1 MKLIRPF
8 TVTAANL
15 TSNIAETGTEYA
27 VTGNYA
33 LGEVVIETVGTT
45 ASHHSFESLV
55 ASNVGNALT
64 DASKWLDLG
73 PTNKFAMFDSANG
86 TATTGASIDATVA
99 VTGRSDGLALLGLSA
114 TAARVVMV
122 APSAPHTNLLTYS
135 NTPSDGSWTKQNSTA
150 TENAI
155 IGPNGT
161 KTAWRLVESTA
172 NGQHRA
178 FHLYTT
184 TIGLTYT
191 TSTYAKAGDR
201 SWLLLSMPG
210 EANAYAYFNL
220 ATGAVGTV
228 GSAALNVDNSDV
240 GDGWY
245 RCSVASVSTS
255 GTSGCDA
262 GAATGDGVGAYPAG
276 GGTYTGDG
284 VSDIYVWGAQ
294 IEVGSFPS
302 AYIPTTSAAVTETTS
317 TVFDYTFNLQS
328 DSGVDSWYDYF
339 SENIVYKTDLV
350 LTDLPLYTDP
360 QVRAVITGT
369 GTVLCGTMQLG
380 QTRELGAAVYGA
392 RAGIQDYSKKDVDAF
407 GNYTIVP
414 RAFAKR
420 TSLKLVTDNAQIDE
434 LHAML
439 ADYRTTP
446 AVWVGVDDYACT
458 WVFGFYKDF
467 AVEIAQLQKSYLT
480 LEIEGLT

>member
-33 LGEVVIETVGTT
+33 LGEVVVQTVGTT
-45 ASHHSFESLV
+45 ATHHSYESLV

-73 PTNKFAMFDSANG
+73 PTNKFAMFDSVNG
-86 TATTGASIDATVA
+86 TATTGASIDVTVA
-99 VTGRSDGLALLGLSA
+99 VTGRSDGLALLSMSA
-114 TAARVVMV
+114 TSVVVTM
-122 APSAPHTNLLTYS
+122 
-135 NTPSDGSWTKQNSTA
+135 TA
-150 TENAI
+150 
-155 IGPNGT
+155 G
-161 KTAWRLVESTA
+161 
-172 NGQHRA
+172 
-178 FHLYTT
+178 
-184 TIGLTYT
+184 
-191 TSTYAKAGDR
+191 
-201 SWLLLSMPG
+201 
-210 EANAYAYFNL
+210 AY
-220 ATGAVGTV
+220 GTV
-228 GSAALNVDNSDV
+228 YN
-240 GDGWY
+240 
-245 RCSVASVSTS
+245 
-255 GTSGCDA
+255 
-262 GAATGDGVGAYPAG
+262 
-276 GGTYTGDG
+276 
-284 VSDIYVWGAQ
+284 Q
-294 IEVGSFPS
+294 
-302 AYIPTTSAAVTETTS
+302 
-317 TVFDYTFNLQS
+317 TFSLQS

-369 GTVLCGTMQLG
+369 GTVSCGTMQLG
-380 QTRELGAAVYGA
+380 QTKDLGAAVYGA

-446 AVWVGVDDYACT
+446 AVWIGTDEYACT

>member
-33 LGEVVIETVGTT
+33 LGEVVIYTVGTA
-45 ASHHSFESLV
+45 ASHHSYESLV

-135 NTPSDGSWTKQNSTA
+135 NTPSDGSWVKQNSTA
-150 TENAI
+150 TENAV

-161 KTAWRLVESTA
+161 KTAWRLTENTA
-172 NGQHRA
+172 NGLHRA
-178 FHLYTT
+178 YHFYTT
-184 TIGLTYT
+184 TIGLTYA
-191 TSTYAKAGDR
+191 TSVYVKAGDR
-201 SWLLLSMPG
+201 SWAYVGMPG
-210 EANAYAYFNL
+210 ESGAYAYFNL
-220 ATGAVGTV
+220 ATGAIGTI
-228 GSAALNVDNSDV
+228 GSTAFNVAIRDV

-245 RCSVASVSTS
+245 RCSLASVSTS
-255 GTSGCDA
+255 GSSGCDVE
-262 GAATGDGVGAYPAG
+262 AATADNVSS
-276 GGTYTGDG
+276 YTGDG
-284 VSDIYVWGAQ
+284 VSDIYIWGAQ
-294 IEVGSFPS
+294 IEVGSFPT

-369 GTVLCGTMQLG
+369 GTVSCGTMQLG

-446 AVWVGVDDYACT
+446 AVWIGTDEYACT

-467 AVEIAQLQKSYLT
+467 AVEIAQLRKSYLT